1 MFLGGLGGGGVTI
14 AMNISSDYVST
25 VVKWCYAVPFSTSF
39 QGSSPTRPRR
49 WGTGNKVLPFWGVN
63 RLCAFILSQ
72 VITLKH

>member
-1 MFLGGLGGGGVTI
+1 MFFFFGGGSVTT
-14 AMNISSDYVST
+14 AMNISSDYVTT

-39 QGSSPTRPRR
+39 PGSSSTRPRR
-49 WGTGNKVLPFWGVN
+49 WDTGNEVVPFWGVN